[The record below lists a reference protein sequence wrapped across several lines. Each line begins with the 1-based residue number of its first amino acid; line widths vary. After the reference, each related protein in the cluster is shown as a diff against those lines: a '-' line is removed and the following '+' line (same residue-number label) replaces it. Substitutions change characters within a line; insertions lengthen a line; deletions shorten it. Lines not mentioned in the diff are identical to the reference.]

1 MLKINLLPVRQLK
14 KRAKAKKQL
23 LLILAGLFFLLF
35 VCTLVGIHQ
44 SAAIVDLQDSISRLQ
59 KEKRS
64 YNPILTKIKNLKKH
78 KAELERKTAVIK
90 TLQIDS
96 SLSVHVLD
104 EVSNSVDNK
113 RMWIN
118 SLAQNGGSLQISG
131 IALDNRTIS
140 DFMDT
145 LKRSPFI
152 GKVNLT
158 GTSMQQVSGRN
169 LKKFSLTC
177 AVSVPHQAAEQP
189 KKS

>member
-1 MLKINLLPVRQLK
+1 MLKINLLPIRQLK
-14 KRAKAKKQL
+14 KRAEAKKQL
-23 LLILAGLFFLLF
+23 LMIFISLCFIIFA
-35 VCTLVGIHQ
+35 CTLVGIHQ
-44 SAAIVDLQDSISRLQ
+44 SGTIVDLEDSISRLH
-59 KEKRS
+59 KEKNS
-64 YNPILTKIKNLKKH
+64 YNPILKKIENLKKH

-90 TLQIDS
+90 TLQLDS
-96 SLSVHVLD
+96 SLSMHVLD

-118 SLAQNGGSLQISG
+118 SLDQNGGSLRISG

-140 DFMDT
+140 DFMNT
-145 LKRSPFI
+145 LKSSPFI
-152 GKVNLT
+152 REVNLT

-177 AVSVPHQAAEQP
+177 AVSVPQQKVAQV